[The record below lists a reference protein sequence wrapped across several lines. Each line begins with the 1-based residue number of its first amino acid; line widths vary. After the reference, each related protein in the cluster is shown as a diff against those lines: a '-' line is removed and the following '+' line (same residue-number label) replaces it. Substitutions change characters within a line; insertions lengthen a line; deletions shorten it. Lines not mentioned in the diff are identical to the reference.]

1 MKKLS
6 HTTKVISFKSIV
18 KFFFTI
24 LILLILLMLY
34 DMANYDSSYLNRRS
48 LTFSIDNLDSKKTI
62 NFVRYYDNLY
72 HKIAFKISKDYKEY
86 WKPEKKSLRADLPE
100 IKIIS
105 KKKDNFLPGRK
116 LEDIEKNFSNWPR
129 SHGGFSSMRF
139 SSLDQINKNNV
150 GKLKLAWT
158 YNSKDG
164 KEGIEA
170 NPVVYDGLVYVPTP
184 GNQIVCLDGATG
196 KEIWRYKAKR
206 GYQDVAKRGLLIWED
221 KKNNILRLYFAND
234 HQLISLNAKT
244 GKIIKSFGENGII
257 NIKSSSP
264 LPPTIVDDQLI
275 IATFKP
281 SIEAYDVFSG
291 KLYWRYYLRE
301 VNKKIFE
308 KRDFRGG
315 IPWGG
320 MSADVKKGIVY
331 ITTGNPKPNF
341 VGTLRPGKNLYAN
354 SLIAFDVRNKKKLW
368 HLQETCHD
376 IWNFDIPSTPILTTI
391 NKYDK
396 RIDVVV
402 AVTKL
407 GNTLILDRYTGEPIF
422 DYEMK
427 LAPVSKLPGEKTCDY
442 QPSIKLPEPFARN
455 VFKKDDVT
463 NLSESS
469 KDYILSI
476 LENSNYGFFQP
487 YELNK
492 DTIQYG
498 DNGGAQWTGASVDPY
513 NNIMY
518 VTASNIPWIVG
529 VSSHINNKT
538 GKIKYIS
545 KNAKPLRDLNNYPGV
560 KPPWGTLTAMNLNT
574 GKIIWQ
580 VPLGYYEDLK
590 SKGIITGTENFGGA
604 TATAGGIVFAAGTLD
619 KLIRAFDSENGT
631 ELWSYK
637 LPYIGSAPPTIY
649 EVNGDQYII
658 IPASGGTVLKIFYK
672 DLVEQ
677 GDAVV
682 AFKIQD

>member
-18 KFFFTI
+18 KFFFTT

-86 WKPEKKSLRADLPE
+86 WKPEKKSLRADLPK

-469 KDYILSI
+469 KEHILSI

>member
-234 HQLISLNAKT
+234 RQLISLNAKT

-469 KDYILSI
+469 KEHILSI

-649 EVNGDQYII
+649 EVNGDQYIV

>member
-86 WKPEKKSLRADLPE
+86 WKPEKKSLRAFLPE

-234 HQLISLNAKT
+234 RQLISLNAKT

-469 KDYILSI
+469 KEHILSI

-649 EVNGDQYII
+649 EVNGDQYIV

>member
-6 HTTKVISFKSIV
+6 HTSKVISFKSIV

-469 KDYILSI
+469 KEHILSI

-604 TATAGGIVFAAGTLD
+604 TATAGGIVFASGTLD

-649 EVNGDQYII
+649 EVNGDQYIV

>member
-48 LTFSIDNLDSKKTI
+48 LTFSIDNLDSKKSI

-469 KDYILSI
+469 KEHILSI

-604 TATAGGIVFAAGTLD
+604 TATAGGIVFASGTLD

-649 EVNGDQYII
+649 EVNGDQYIV